1 MFMQG
6 QHSSRQS
13 ECTGGICLQLR
24 IPRRSIRATE
34 LLQSLP
40 MHGKLSLEFPAPDKL
55 QLVLAGSWLLANSP
69 PRAGDIE
76 QQLAARSDIRSISF
90 NGKGITEWDTGLLTF
105 LARVY
110 RLAARQSIDIDPEG
124 LPDGARRMMALSTAV
139 PPIEG
144 TGKQTGEAPLLHRI
158 GVLAQAMWHAA
169 PEMLHFLGEVTLS
182 FGRLFRGKAQFRRA
196 DLVLL
201 VQDVGPQSLPIIA
214 LVSFLVGI
222 IVAYMGAVQL
232 AQFGAQIYIAN
243 LVGLGM
249 TREMGALMTGV
260 IMSGRTGAAFAAQLG
275 TMQVNEEIDAF
286 RTLGFNPID
295 FLVLP
300 RMLALILVMP
310 ALVLYSDIVGITGGM
325 FVAVTAFDIGTFEYY
340 QQTVRSM
347 EWTHIW
353 GGVVKGT
360 IYAILIAF
368 AGCLRGMQCGRSAE
382 AVGEATTSAV
392 VTSIL
397 FIVIAG
403 AVLTVLYQQLG
414 I

>member
-1 MFMQG
+1 M
-6 QHSSRQS
+6 
-13 ECTGGICLQLR
+13 
-24 IPRRSIRATE
+24 P
-34 LLQSLP
+34 
-40 MHGKLSLEFPAPDKL
+40 GKLNLEFHSPDDL
-55 QLVLAGSWLLANSP
+55 RLVLAGNWLLANSRP
-69 PRAGDIE
+69 QPDEIV
-76 QQLAARSDIRSISF
+76 QQLAARSDIRTISF
-90 NGKGITEWDTGLLTF
+90 DSTGILEWDTGLLTF

-110 RLAARQSIDIDPEG
+110 RLADHRNISINSAGLPEG
-124 LPDGARRMMALSTAV
+124 ARSMMALATAV
-139 PPIEG
+139 PPKEG
-144 TGKQTGEAPLLHRI
+144 KGKRGEEAPLLQRL
-158 GVLAQAMWHAA
+158 GLLALAMWQAA
-169 PEMLHFLGEVTLS
+169 PEMLHFLGEITLS
-182 FGRLFRGKAQFRRA
+182 LGRLVRGKARFRRS
-196 DLVLL
+196 DLMLL
-201 VQDVGPQSLPIIA
+201 IQDVGPNSLPIIA
-214 LVSFLVGI
+214 LISFLVGI

-249 TREMGALMTGV
+249 TREMGALMTAV
-260 IMSGRTGAAFAAQLG
+260 IMAGRTGAAFAAQLG

-286 RTLGFNPID
+286 RTLGFNPVD

-300 RMLALILVMP
+300 RMLALVLVMP

-325 FVAVTAFDIGTFEYY
+325 FVAVTAFDISTFEYY

-353 GGVVKGT
+353 GGVFKGT
-360 IYAILIAF
+360 VYAILIAF
-368 AGCLRGMQCGRSAE
+368 AGCLRGIQCGRSAE

-403 AVLTVLYQQLG
+403 AVLTILYQQLG

>member
-1 MFMQG
+1 MP
-6 QHSSRQS
+6 
-13 ECTGGICLQLR
+13 C
-24 IPRRSIRATE
+24 
-34 LLQSLP
+34 
-40 MHGKLSLEFPAPDKL
+40 KLSLEFPAPDNL
-55 QLVLAGSWLLANSP
+55 QLVLAGSWLLANSR
-69 PRAGDIE
+69 PRADDIE

-110 RLAARQSIDIDPEG
+110 RLAATQNINIDPEG

-144 TGKQTGEAPLLHRI
+144 TGKHTGEAPLLQRI
-158 GVLAQAMWHAA
+158 GVLAQAMWRAA
-169 PEMLHFLGEVTLS
+169 PEMLHFLGEITLS

-196 DLVLL
+196 DLMLL
-201 VQDVGPQSLPIIA
+201 IQDVGPQSLPIIA

-368 AGCLRGMQCGRSAE
+368 AGCLRGIQCGRSAE

-403 AVLTVLYQQLG
+403 ALLTVLYQQLG

>member
-1 MFMQG
+1 M
-6 QHSSRQS
+6 
-13 ECTGGICLQLR
+13 
-24 IPRRSIRATE
+24 P
-34 LLQSLP
+34 
-40 MHGKLSLEFPAPDKL
+40 GKLSIEFPSPDSL
-55 QLVLAGSWLLANSP
+55 RLVMAGSWLLAHGSSL
-69 PRAGDIE
+69 AGDTE
-76 QQLAARSDIRSISF
+76 QLLKARSDIRRISF
-90 NGKGITEWDTGLLTF
+90 DGTGITDWDTGLLTF

-110 RLAARQSIDIDPEG
+110 RQAARQGIDIDPAG
-124 LPDGARRMMALSTAV
+124 LPDGARRMMALATEVS
-139 PPIEG
+139 PKQG
-144 TGKQTGEAPLLHRI
+144 TGKYTGDVPLLQRV
-158 GVLAQAMWHAA
+158 GLLALAMWRAA

-182 FGRLFRGKAQFRRA
+182 LGRLVRGKARFRRA
-196 DLVLL
+196 DLML
-201 VQDVGPQSLPIIA
+201 VIQDVGPNSLPIIA
-214 LVSFLVGI
+214 LISFLVGI

-249 TREMGALMTGV
+249 TREMGALMTAV
-260 IMSGRTGAAFAAQLG
+260 IMAGRTGAAFAAQLG

-286 RTLGFNPID
+286 RTLGFNPVD

-300 RMLALILVMP
+300 RMLALVLIMP

-353 GGVVKGT
+353 GGVFKGT
-360 IYAILIAF
+360 VYAILIAF
-368 AGCLRGMQCGRSAE
+368 SGCLRGIQCGRSAQ

-403 AVLTVLYQQLG
+403 AVLTILYQQLG

>member
-1 MFMQG
+1 M
-6 QHSSRQS
+6 
-13 ECTGGICLQLR
+13 
-24 IPRRSIRATE
+24 
-34 LLQSLP
+34 
-40 MHGKLSLEFPAPDKL
+40 
-55 QLVLAGSWLLANSP
+55 LV
-69 PRAGDIE
+69 I
-76 QQLAARSDIRSISF
+76 
-90 NGKGITEWDTGLLTF
+90 
-105 LARVY
+105 
-110 RLAARQSIDIDPEG
+110 
-124 LPDGARRMMALSTAV
+124 
-139 PPIEG
+139 
-144 TGKQTGEAPLLHRI
+144 
-158 GVLAQAMWHAA
+158 
-169 PEMLHFLGEVTLS
+169 
-182 FGRLFRGKAQFRRA
+182 
-196 DLVLL
+196 
-201 VQDVGPQSLPIIA
+201 QDVGPQSLPIIA
-214 LVSFLVGI
+214 LISFLVGV

-260 IMSGRTGAAFAAQLG
+260 IMAGRTGASFAAQLG

-360 IYAILIAF
+360 VYAVLIAF
-368 AGCLRGMQCGRSAE
+368 AGCLRGIQCGRSAQ

-403 AVLTVLYQQLG
+403 ALLTILYQQLG